1 MDPKLL
7 EVITDHACEL
17 SIMFIVLCVGIAI
30 IVQSFRKHNGNGSD
44 TGE

>member
-7 EVITDHACEL
+7 EVITNHACEL

-30 IVQSFRKHNGNGSD
+30 VVQSFRKHNGSGSGA
-44 TGE
+44 GE